1 MTIQPQIKQELIERA
16 SAVRERAYAP
26 YSKYHVG
33 AALLTDSGEIFD
45 GVNVENAVYSLT
57 ICAERN
63 AVFQAVT
70 HGHLVLKAIAVA
82 TDNGGSPCGSCR
94 QVLSEFGPDME
105 VFLVDSSGTVV
116 LETTIRELLPEAFG
130 PTHLPDA

>member
-1 MTIQPQIKQELIERA
+1 MTIQPQVKQQLIERA
-16 SAVRERAYAP
+16 STIREKAYAP

-70 HGHLVLKAIAVA
+70 HGHQDLKAIAVA

-105 VFLVDSSGTVV
+105 VYLVDRSGSVV
-116 LETTIRELLPEAFG
+116 LETTIRELLPQAFG
-130 PTHLPDA
+130 PTHLPGA

>member
-1 MTIQPQIKQELIERA
+1 MTIQTQVKQQLVERA
-16 SAVRERAYAP
+16 SAIREKAYAP
-26 YSKYHVG
+26 YSNYHVG
-33 AALLTDSGEIFD
+33 AALLTESGEIFD

-70 HGHLVLKAIAVA
+70 KGHLNLKAIAVA

-94 QVLSEFGPDME
+94 QVLSEFGPAME
-105 VFLVDSSGTVV
+105 VYLVNGRGEIV

-130 PTHLPDA
+130 PSNLPGA